1 MNKQLKKG
9 FMFTAIGV
17 YSNFLLQLVLNMVLS
32 RLLAPKDYGIVAVM
46 QVFVLFFSMLIE
58 AGMGPAI
65 IQNKSLS
72 NMDNRVL
79 FNYSAIFAVLLA
91 VAFGFFGIVLSYFY
105 NNKIYTNL
113 TWLFSLSIFFRG
125 LNIVPTALLNKS
137 KKFKSVN
144 FSVVFGN
151 VFGGIVGVIFAVI
164 GCGVY
169 ALIYSSIISSIISFS
184 WNLFFSKIRFSKSFY
199 TDPIRSI
206 WDFSKNQFMFNLI
219 NYFSRNSDNILIGKY
234 LGSISLAEYNK
245 AYQLLMMPNTLFL
258 GIVSPVLQPVLSEYQ
273 DDIGY
278 VRSTYLKIVHLLA
291 LLGVPLSIF
300 LSISSKEIIFF
311 MFGAQWGSSV
321 RPFSVLALTVWIQMT
336 LSSSG
341 AIYQARNQSKLLL
354 INGSITGGVLV
365 VSIITGII
373 LGSVNS
379 VAYCLTI
386 GFLLNF
392 FIGFYMFNKYTI
404 FCKFKRFIWEFVS
417 PFILGIIVFV
427 CLITVNQISINGIFL
442 TLLVKGIIFLLV
454 MFFYIVSTNEK
465 ENIKLIFK
473 KKSGKT

>member
-32 RLLAPKDYGIVAVM
+32 RLLAPKDFGIVAVM

-113 TWLFSLSIFFRG
+113 TWLFSLSIFFKG

-164 GCGVY
+164 GYGVY

-311 MFGAQWGSSV
+311 MFGAQWESSV

-373 LGSVNS
+373 LGSVNF

-473 KKSGKT
+473 KK

>member
-32 RLLAPKDYGIVAVM
+32 RLLAPKDFGIVAVM

-113 TWLFSLSIFFRG
+113 TWLFSLSIFFKG

-164 GCGVY
+164 GYGVY

-311 MFGAQWGSSV
+311 MFGAQWESSV

-373 LGSVNS
+373 LGSVNF

-386 GFLLNF
+386 GFLLNI

-473 KKSGKT
+473 KK